1 MSVTISGS
9 NGIEVPAGSRIT
21 GDFSSATVANRTLFQ
36 TNVVNG
42 ATALTIVP
50 NGNSTQSYL
59 VLSGGSD
66 PANAA
71 YCYMGLSPTSFNL
84 TSTKLGTGSYLPIS
98 FYAGGALRMSI
109 NTDGSTSVGN
119 GASASARGVFTA
131 FGSFGA
137 GASSPN
143 LALVA
148 PGTAQSQNVGIAFA
162 PTFTGTGD
170 NGPRRAADIWAS
182 YSGVWGTETLSFGV
196 GLGAGSSN
204 DANAVTTPRMV
215 ISGDASVPSVLVV
228 NNTMFGYGVG
238 TGGAVVQDTS
248 KTQAVTLNK
257 PSMEI
262 KLFRAAWTAGE
273 ERTFQVINSLVSQHD
288 TFSVTF
294 KETGIGCTW
303 FSVGT
308 LTSLSGGSFYIG
320 VRNISGSA
328 LADTQITL
336 QVNLIKGSIT

>member
-1 MSVTISGS
+1 MSKIMVDVLETRDGTKTVNVADLGTATAS
-9 NGIEVPAGSRIT
+9 NVANAPAGNISATTVQAAINELDAEKFAKTGGDIDGNINLTGTARRIT
-21 GDFSSATVANRTLFQ
+21 GDFSNATVANRVMFQ
-36 TNVVNG
+36 TTTANSNTTVAALPSG
-42 ATALTIVP
+42 SATTSGFLAFNDADP
-50 NGNSTQSYL
+50 N
-59 VLSGGSD
+59 
-66 PANAA
+66 NASEA
-71 YCYMGLSPTSFNL
+71 SLLATPTDVRVS
-84 TSTKLGTGSYLPIS
+84 SAIRGTGVFLPLT
-98 FYAGGALRMSI
+98 FYANGLERLRIDPTTGNVLASGGAL
-109 NTDGSTSVGN
+109 
-119 GASASARGVFTA
+119 
-131 FGSFGA
+131 
-137 GASSPN
+137 
-143 LALVA
+143 
-148 PGTAQSQNVGIAFA
+148 
-162 PTFTGTGD
+162 
-170 NGPRRAADIWAS
+170 
-182 YSGVWGTETLSFGV
+182 
-196 GLGAGSSN
+196 
-204 DANAVTTPRMV
+204 
-215 ISGDASVPSVLVV
+215 
-228 NNTMFGYGVG
+228 GYGVG
-238 TGGAVVQDTS
+238 AGGTVTQDTN